1 MSRFLLAAILAA
13 SVCAPSTGQPAPR
26 LQYVATA
33 NQYGPVGFR
42 DPVGSI
48 SPDGRWLAYGEGR
61 DVKVRRVEGGP
72 VHALGTL
79 ESQVRYLIWLP
90 DSRRIAAFE
99 GGRGVPRRRWV
110 VFDLEGKPEEL
121 WPGKKLE
128 ATARGS
134 TRAIDAGD
142 LNDLVWSP
150 DGAKVAGV
158 ARTETGS
165 QLWIVDADRGEGTYL
180 DSDARLS
187 YPAFAPGGEIACL
200 AYAGGRQV
208 LELPCGES
216 PRASSPEAYGPV
228 AFSHDGADIYYAS
241 PNERGFLDLWSRRR
255 SDGNLLRLSSFDRDS
270 YAPSVASDGRVLFRR
285 QTYRTSLAT
294 APAEGGLSKELT
306 TFQSETPSWNWTG
319 SEVGFT
325 YGNWRRI
332 IDDVHY
338 PDISQHLGTIRADVA
353 PAAEP
358 GRRVRAS
365 GSEDQGMFWSPNGRW
380 IALHSHYG
388 STDDVW
394 IQPSDGTETAHVITH
409 GGYETGWP
417 RWSKNGKWLLY
428 TSYTADRSRSA
439 VFVLGMDQETGK
451 VTEAQR
457 RVDLDGYPYD
467 AVMAEWSPDGESIF
481 FEGAGPAGTKGLY
494 RVPRSGGTP
503 RKIHEFAC
511 EQTYSG
517 LSVSPDGRWI
527 AFVAPAPD
535 GYLQIFRIPASGGD
549 VEPIT
554 TDPTNKTQPA
564 YSPDGKRI
572 AFTVWTYQSQF
583 WLLSP

>member
-1 MSRFLLAAILAA
+1 VVAEYACS
-13 SVCAPSTGQPAPR
+13 PSTAKAETR
-26 LQYVATA
+26 LQYVTTA
-33 NQYGPVGFR
+33 SQYGPVGFR

-61 DVKVRRVEGGP
+61 EVEVQRVEGGP
-72 VHALGTL
+72 VHVLGAL
-79 ESQVRYLIWLP
+79 ESQVRYLAWLP

-99 GGRGVPRRRWV
+99 GGRGVPRRRWLV
-110 VFDLEGKPEEL
+110 LDLEGAREEL
-121 WPGKKLE
+121 WAGKKLE
-128 ATARGS
+128 GTGHAS
-134 TRAIDAGD
+134 TREIDPGD

-150 DGAKVAGV
+150 DGARVAGV

-165 QLWIVDADRGEGTYL
+165 QLWVVDAIEGKGSYL
-180 DSDARLS
+180 DSDSDARLS

-208 LELPCGES
+208 LELPCGKS
-216 PRASSPEAYGPV
+216 SAASASSPEVYGPV
-228 AFSHDGADIYYAS
+228 AFSPDGADIYYAT
-241 PNERGFLDLWSRRR
+241 PDERGFLDLWSRRL
-255 SDGNLLRLSSFDRDS
+255 SEGTALQLSSFDRDT
-270 YAPSVASDGRVLFRR
+270 YAPSVAKDGRVLFRR
-285 QTYRTSLAT
+285 QTYRTFLAT
-294 APAEGGLSKELT
+294 APAAGGPSRELT
-306 TFQSETPSWNWTG
+306 TFQSETPSWNWNG

-325 YGNWRRI
+325 FGSWRRI
-332 IDDVHY
+332 IDDFHY
-338 PDISQHLGTIRADVA
+338 PDISQNLGTLRTNDA

-365 GSEDQGMFWSPNGRW
+365 SSEDQGMFWSPNGRW
-380 IALHSHYG
+380 IALHSHFG
-388 STDDVW
+388 SNDDVW
-394 IQPSDGTETAHVITH
+394 IQPSDGSETAHIITH

-417 RWSKNGKWLLY
+417 RWSKDGKWLLY
-428 TSYTADRSRSA
+428 TSYTADRSKSA
-439 VFVLGMDQETGK
+439 VYVVGMDQETGK

-457 RVDLDGYPYD
+457 QVDLDGYAHD

-481 FEGAGPAGTKGLY
+481 FEGAGPPGRKGLY
-494 RVPRSGGTP
+494 QVSRKGGTP

-527 AFVAPAPD
+527 AFVAPASD
-535 GYLQIFRIPASGGD
+535 GYLQIFRVPSSGGD

-564 YSPDGKRI
+564 YSPDGKQI
-572 AFTVWTYQSQF
+572 AFTIWTYQSQF
-583 WLLSP
+583 WLLSR